1 MEKFVASEVSDELLK
16 ECSDLFSNH
25 YGVWQGTNNRIKLSP
40 AKLRQEF
47 LETGVVTFRDDSTF
61 LSTCEKSELIGHAM
75 FKLFDFAPFTHSQ
88 ITRVCWITQ
97 LVVHTDHRRQGI
109 AKTMIREASKG
120 CSLVCI
126 VSASPFAVRAIGKL
140 CDLANP
146 LQVRIQIETEA
157 CGAVRS
163 PIETFTELIRAS
175 GIKYLMNKSIYITK
189 DHSWI
194 NTGFFVEHTTPLPDG
209 YEFLAMSS
217 MVTSM

>member
-1 MEKFVASEVSDELLK
+1 MKKKMERFVASEVSDELMK
-16 ECSDLFSNH
+16 ECSYLFSNH
-25 YGVWQGTNNRIKLSP
+25 YGVWQGTNNRIKLSA

-47 LETGVVTFRDDSTF
+47 LETGVVTFRDGKT
-61 LSTCEKSELIGHAM
+61 ELIGHAM
-75 FKLFDFAPFTHSQ
+75 FKLFDFASQ

-109 AKTMIREASKG
+109 AKKMIQEASKG

-146 LQVRIQIETEA
+146 SH
-157 CGAVRS
+157 VRS
-163 PIETFTELIRAS
+163 LMKTELVSETFTELVRAS
-175 GIKYLMNKSIYITK
+175 GIRYLMNKSIYITK

-194 NTGFFVEHTTPLPDG
+194 NTGFFV
-209 YEFLAMSS
+209 
-217 MVTSM
+217 

>member
-1 MEKFVASEVSDELLK
+1 MERLVASEVSDELIK
-16 ECSDLFSNH
+16 ECSYLFSNH

-61 LSTCEKSELIGHAM
+61 LSTCEKKELIGHAM
-75 FKLFDFAPFTHSQ
+75 FKLFDFASQ
-88 ITRVCWITQ
+88 LTRVCWITQ

-109 AKTMIREASKG
+109 AKKMIQEASKG
-120 CSLVCI
+120 SSLVCI

-146 LQVRIQIETEA
+146 LQVRIQIETET
-157 CGAVRS
+157 CEAVRS
-163 PIETFTELIRAS
+163 PIETDLVSETFTDLVRAS

-209 YEFLAMSS
+209 YEFLAMSFS
-217 MVTSM
+217 E